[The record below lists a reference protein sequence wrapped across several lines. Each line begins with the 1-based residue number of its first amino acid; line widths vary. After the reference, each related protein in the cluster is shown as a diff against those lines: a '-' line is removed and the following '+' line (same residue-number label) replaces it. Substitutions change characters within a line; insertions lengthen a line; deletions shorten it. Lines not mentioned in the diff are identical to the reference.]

1 MCGSPT
7 KIFKSILWFKAEK
20 LPNVL
25 PADPS
30 VQGTRCTRIK
40 NSPQNTQ
47 NHFSIRKV
55 STKIIPKSFIE
66 SPNSIYSIQ
75 NVPKFAQEKVL
86 GVPLTYF
93 YHIFTWVCAGII
105 AFDPNGD
112 RLVTDTCRQVE
123 RSGFCAGTEM
133 T

>member
-1 MCGSPT
+1 MSCLPIPQFKVPDVPES
-7 KIFKSILWFKAEK
+7 KIHPKIPKTSDF
-20 LPNVL
+20 P
-25 PADPS
+25 
-30 VQGTRCTRIK
+30 IK
-40 NSPQNTQ
+40 FLRQKGEYQ
-47 NHFSIRKV
+47 NHP
-55 STKIIPKSFIE
+55 KIIHRITQFNLVDPKC
-66 SPNSIYSIQ
+66 
-75 NVPKFAQEKVL
+75 VKFAQEKVL